1 MEKKRM
7 RGTKP
12 PGHGALTDILPAE
25 QQAIEKLGRLK
36 LNFRAMAAVSN
47 LFRASRAVRR
57 HIEASVL
64 GPDQLSWTSFV
75 TMWVLW
81 ICGSMEVRELADTV
95 GMSRPTASCV
105 IATLKRRACIHRR
118 QGVKDGRTVFVALT
132 PKGRRTV
139 KRLMPVFNAQE
150 VAVTASLAPREL
162 EALASMLRSIVNT
175 VQKADPSLNVTLR
188 V

>member
-1 MEKKRM
+1 M
-7 RGTKP
+7 RVAKMAGR
-12 PGHGALTDILPAE
+12 GSAEDLLPAE
-25 QQAIEKLGRLK
+25 RRAIEKFGHLP

-64 GPDQLSWTSFV
+64 GPDRLSWTSFV
-75 TMWVLW
+75 ALWVLW
-81 ICGSMEVRELADTV
+81 VCGSMEVRELAATV

-105 IATLKRRACIHRR
+105 VATLRRRACVRSRR
-118 QGVKDGRTVFVALT
+118 GLKDGRTVFVVLT

-139 KRLMPVFNAQE
+139 KRLMPTFNAEE

-162 EALASMLRSIVNT
+162 EILASMLRSIVRG
-175 VQKADPSLNVTLR
+175 VQESDPSLSVTLR

>member
-1 MEKKRM
+1 MRKKQVRA
-7 RGTKP
+7 TKLS
-12 PGHGALTDILPAE
+12 GQGKLADTLPAE
-25 QQAIEKLGRLK
+25 QRAVARLEHLP

-75 TMWVLW
+75 AMWVLW
-81 ICGSMEVRELADTV
+81 VCGRMEVRELAATV

-105 IATLKRRACIHRR
+105 VSTLRRRACVQSR
-118 QGVKDGRTVFVALT
+118 QGVEDGRTVFVALT

-139 KRLMPVFNAQE
+139 KRLIPAFNAEE
-150 VAVTASLAPREL
+150 VAVTASLSTREQ
-162 EALASMLRSIVNT
+162 EALAKMLRSIVHT
-175 VQKADPSLNVTLR
+175 VQKSDPSLNVTLR

>member
-1 MEKKRM
+1 MRKRVK
-7 RGTKP
+7 RTIKSAGPGQLAGT
-12 PGHGALTDILPAE
+12 LPAE
-25 QQAIEKLGRLK
+25 QQALAKLGHLP

-64 GPDQLSWTSFV
+64 GPDQLSWTSFAA
-75 TMWVLW
+75 MWALW
-81 ICGSMEVRELADTV
+81 ICGRMEVRELAATV

-105 IATLKRRACIHRR
+105 VSTLRRRACVQSRP
-118 QGVKDGRTVFVALT
+118 GVKDGRTVFVSLT

-139 KRLMPVFNAQE
+139 KRLMPAFNAEE
-150 VAVTASLAPREL
+150 VTVTASLAPREQ
-162 EALASMLRSIVNT
+162 EALAKMLRSIVHH
-175 VQKADPSLNVTLR
+175 VQQSDPSLKVTLR